1 MIDLSEMQKPEVS
14 IWVKTADNNSVF
26 ELQVSKEYGE
36 WITIATPDCAGEW
49 TEVKE
54 SLEDFVSKHVRLG
67 MLVSSKSNM
76 NFTYADDIKV
86 YETAISGVSAVGADN
101 DADTEIYDI
110 QGVRV
115 SGSLAPGVYIVR
127 KGNDVRKVL
136 IR

>member
-1 MIDLSEMQKPEVS
+1 
-14 IWVKTADNNSVF
+14 
-26 ELQVSKEYGE
+26 
-36 WITIATPDCAGEW
+36 
-49 TEVKE
+49 
-54 SLEDFVSKHVRLG
+54 
-67 MLVSSKSNM
+67 M

-110 QGVRV
+110 QGVSV